1 MAGRVWLSVSIA
13 VSLMTAVV
21 VGENERAQD
30 RDMRVETQSAAF
42 PLAPGDDSAVIQ
54 EFQRRLRQ
62 YDAVRQRLDA
72 ALPLQVVSSNA
83 AVIIANRD
91 AHNKAL
97 RSERLTAKQGDL
109 FFPGIAAL
117 FRRVILDSLQG
128 MPAEDFLMMITEDD
142 ATPMAPACVNASY
155 PNGGALT
162 TMPSQLLQVLP
173 RLPVGLEY
181 RFNGRDL
188 ILWDPHAGLIIDF
201 IPRVLS
207 PTDES

>member
-1 MAGRVWLSVSIA
+1 MAGRVWLCVWIA

-21 VGENERAQD
+21 VGEGERAQD
-30 RDMRVETQSAAF
+30 RDMHVEIDSVAF
-42 PLAPGDDSAVIQ
+42 PLGPGDDRALVE

-72 ALPLQVVSSNA
+72 GLPVQVVSSNA
-83 AVIIANRD
+83 AVIIAIRD
-91 AHNKAL
+91 NKAL
-97 RSERLTAKQGDL
+97 RSERLTATQGDL

-117 FRRVILDSLQG
+117 FRRLILDSLHG
-128 MPAEDFLMMITEDD
+128 MAAEDFLMMITEDD
-142 ATPMAPACVNASY
+142 AAPMAPACVNASY
-155 PNGGALT
+155 PDGGALT
-162 TMPSQLLQVLP
+162 TMPSQLLQMLP

-181 RFNGRDL
+181 RFIGRDL

-207 PTDES
+207 RADES